1 MRSLVLLVV
10 VMTGCARIENAQPAQ
25 PAPSASAPSEAAPAA
40 PSASAASSPASKP
53 SGIGGP
59 CFVSPVRT
67 ADGKPSAEQKCAPG
81 LACDYRDA
89 VPDGPGKCRRR

>member
-1 MRSLVLLVV
+1 V
-10 VMTGCARIENAQPAQ
+10 
-25 PAPSASAPSEAAPAA
+25 PAPASP
-40 PSASAASSPASKP
+40 KP

-59 CFVSPVRT
+59 CFVSLVRT

-81 LACDYRDA
+81 LACDYREA